1 MDALLDIIDRN
12 NACHLLVIP
21 HHPANLVQ
29 FGVVLPIVK
38 WREPFNVSEVLC
50 GFTTSGK
57 LELDSSLRNREY
69 NTDLPN
75 ITTWIVFSGYY

>member
-21 HHPANLVQ
+21 DHSANLVQ
-29 FGVVLPIVK
+29 FGVVLPIAE

-50 GFTTSGK
+50 GFTISGK
-57 LELDSSLRNREY
+57 LELDGPLRN
-69 NTDLPN
+69 
-75 ITTWIVFSGYY
+75 